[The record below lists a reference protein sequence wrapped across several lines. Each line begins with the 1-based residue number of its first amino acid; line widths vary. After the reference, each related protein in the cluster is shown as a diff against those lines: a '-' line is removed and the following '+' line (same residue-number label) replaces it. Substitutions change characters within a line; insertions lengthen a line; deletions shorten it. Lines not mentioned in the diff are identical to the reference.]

1 MFIIRRAVEQDL
13 TSIRQ
18 LLQKMEVNDEG
29 MEDHLSHFFVVEY
42 LSEQQREDQPLMG
55 VMGMEVYEP
64 YALLRSF
71 VLERASWNLKIGLQM
86 MQILLSYAGHLQLS
100 HVYLLAG
107 DSLPFFEQ
115 MGFTAILREQFPE
128 ELQASLH
135 LKKSSS
141 QATPMAY
148 TCFPALQH

>member
-13 TSIRQ
+13 SSIKQ
-18 LLQKMEVNDEG
+18 LLHKMELNDQG
-29 MEDHLSHFFVVEY
+29 MEEHLSHFFVVEY
-42 LSEQQREDQPLMG
+42 LEEAREDQPLIG

-107 DSLPFFEQ
+107 DSSPFFAQ
-115 MGFTAILREQFPE
+115 MGFTTILREQFPE
-128 ELQASLH
+128 EVQASLH
-135 LKKSSS
+135 VKRSDL
-141 QATPMAY
+141 QAIPMAY
-148 TCFPALQH
+148 TCFPEQLH